1 MFTTF
6 VVSEPKDIMTT
17 LGSEEPMITLISKE
31 GTEMKMKRRA
41 AAMSNILNELLNDDE
56 EENGEE
62 SDEEAMELPIKTAV
76 LEKVIEYCNYHSEE
90 LAKLAKTNTYY
101 KRSGRTTMRST
112 RASTP
117 RGRNRPSTKKK
128 TVEEIEKDTQEILA
142 KKWAKKWAKWDRQFI
157 DSMFSIFSYFAVTKD
172 SQRRNRTMLF
182 DLLRAANFLDIKSL
196 LDLTCVKVASMI
208 QKDIGGDLDT
218 TDLIYTLPVEMQLQ
232 IYSHC
237 TYAQHAQ
244 VADKFKAQSA
254 AIQAQSAAIQAQSA
268 AIQAQSAAL
277 GETIEYRIKEMAE
290 EGIRVPQDCETLADA
305 VKLAHDSHEH
315 PQKYVDQDGN
325 PRHLNK
331 IVVGKGEHQ
340 IYSDDL
346 RISSAMHIVGDPGV
360 ARKDIV
366 IMGGIRFE
374 KGIHLN
380 CHLQHLTLRQAWNGV
395 EGRSSFTME
404 DVLVEQCGDIGVVA
418 SGTGVVG
425 RCTNVEV
432 RQCGG
437 SGVVAFLDASI
448 TLIGAKT
455 TVQHNCTK
463 GDSNDY
469 GLVVWSFSSTIQ
481 LVSPLTKE
489 QVSIDNSGGGNW
501 GAYDADL
508 NQIKTINDLF

>member
-17 LGSEEPMITLISKE
+17 LGSEESMITLISKE

-41 AAMSNILNELLNDDE
+41 AAMSNILNGLLNDDE
-56 EENGEE
+56 EEKIP
-62 SDEEAMELPIKTAV
+62 LPIIPLPINTAV

-90 LAKLAKTNTYY
+90 LAQIAQTNTYY

-128 TVEEIEKDTQEILA
+128 TAEEIEKDTQYILA

-157 DSMFSIFSYFAVTKD
+157 DSMFSSSILSYFVVTKD

-237 TYAQHAQ
+237 NYAQHAQ
-244 VADKFKAQSA
+244 LADKFKAQSA

-290 EGIRVPQDCETLADA
+290 EGIRVPQDCEKLADA

-315 PQKYVDQDGN
+315 PHKYVDQDGN

-340 IYSDDL
+340 IYSDYL
-346 RISSAMHIVGDPGV
+346 KISSTMHIVGDPGV

-366 IMGGIRFE
+366 IMGGIRFD
-374 KGIHLN
+374 KGIQMN
-380 CHLQHLTLRQAWNGV
+380 CHLQHLTLRQGWNGV
-395 EGRSSFTME
+395 DGRSSFTME
-404 DVLVEQCGDIGVVA
+404 DVLVEQCGDIGVNA
-418 SGTGVVG
+418 GIGVVG

-455 TVQHNCTK
+455 TVHHNCTR

-469 GLVVWSFSSTIQ
+469 GLAVLGSGTIQ

-489 QVSIDNSGGGNW
+489 QVSLDNGGGGNW
-501 GAYDADL
+501 GAWRAEI
-508 NQIKTINDLF
+508 NQIQTINDLF

>member
-17 LGSEEPMITLISKE
+17 LGSEEPMITLISNE
-31 GTEMKMKRRA
+31 GTEMEMKRRA
-41 AAMSNILNELLNDDE
+41 AAMSNILNELFE
-56 EENGEE
+56 EEKIP
-62 SDEEAMELPIKTAV
+62 LPINTAV

-90 LAKLAKTNTYY
+90 LAKTNTYY

-128 TVEEIEKDTQEILA
+128 TVEEIEKDTQYILA
-142 KKWAKKWAKWDRQFI
+142 KKWAKKWAKWDKQFI

-237 TYAQHAQ
+237 NYAQHAQ
-244 VADKFKAQSA
+244 LADKFK
-254 AIQAQSAAIQAQSA
+254 AQSA

-290 EGIRVPQDCETLADA
+290 EGIRVPQDCEKLADA

-315 PQKYVDQDGN
+315 PQKYVAQDGN

-340 IYSDDL
+340 IHSDDL

-380 CHLQHLTLRQAWNGV
+380 CHLQHLTLRQGWNGV

-404 DVLVEQCGDIGVVA
+404 DVLVEQCSDIGVTA
-418 SGTGVVG
+418 SGMGVVG

-455 TVQHNCTK
+455 TVHHNCTR

-469 GLVVWSFSSTIQ
+469 GLLVAGSSATIQ

-489 QVSIDNSGGGNW
+489 QVSLDNGGDRNW
-501 GAYDADL
+501 GAWRAEI

>member
-62 SDEEAMELPIKTAV
+62 SEEEKIPLPINTAV

-90 LAKLAKTNTYY
+90 LAKTNTYY

-128 TVEEIEKDTQEILA
+128 TVEEIEKDTQYILA

-290 EGIRVPQDCETLADA
+290 EGIRVPQDCKTLADA

-374 KGIHLN
+374 KGIPGI

-404 DVLVEQCGDIGVVA
+404 DVLVEQCADIGVTA
-418 SGTGVVG
+418 SGIGVVG

-455 TVQHNCTK
+455 TVHHNCTR
-463 GDSNDY
+463 GDSYDY
-469 GLVVWSFSSTIQ
+469 GLQVSGSSATIQ

-489 QVSIDNSGGGNW
+489 QVSLDNGGGGNW
-501 GAYDADL
+501 GAWRAEI

>member
-6 VVSEPKDIMTT
+6 VVSEPKKT
-17 LGSEEPMITLISKE
+17 EPKKTEPKKTMITLVSKE
-31 GTEMKMKRRA
+31 GFKFQMERRA
-41 AAMSNILNELLNDDE
+41 AKMINVLKPLLND
-56 EENGEE
+56 EENEE
-62 SDEEAMELPIKTAV
+62 FPLILKEFRLRLTETAV
-76 LEKVIEYCNYHSEE
+76 LEKVIEYCNYHSG
-90 LAKLAKTNTYY
+90 LIAKTTEINETDWD
-101 KRSGRTTMRST
+101 TTFLEGIIGES
-112 RASTP
+112 
-117 RGRNRPSTKKK
+117 
-128 TVEEIEKDTQEILA
+128 
-142 KKWAKKWAKWDRQFI
+142 
-157 DSMFSIFSYFAVTKD
+157 
-172 SQRRNRTMLF
+172 RTMLF
-182 DLLRAANFLDIKSL
+182 DLLLAANFLDIKSL

-244 VADKFKAQSA
+244 VADKFK
-254 AIQAQSAAIQAQSA
+254 AQSAAIQAQSA

>member
-17 LGSEEPMITLISKE
+17 LDSKEPTITLVSIEGIEMEMNIS
-31 GTEMKMKRRA
+31 A
-41 AAMSNILNELLNDDE
+41 AAMSNILNETLIMNDDD

-62 SDEEAMELPIKTAV
+62 SNEEKIKLPIKTAV

-90 LAKLAKTNTYY
+90 LAKTNTYY
-101 KRSGRTTMRST
+101 KRSGRATMRST
-112 RASTP
+112 RAWTP

-142 KKWAKKWAKWDRQFI
+142 KKWAKWDRQFI
-157 DSMFSIFSYFAVTKD
+157 DSMFSIFSYFAMTKD

-182 DLLRAANFLDIKSL
+182 DLLLAANFLDIKSL

-208 QKDIGGDLDT
+208 QKDIGGDIDT

-232 IYSHC
+232 IYSHR

-244 VADKFKAQSA
+244 LADKFKAQSA
-254 AIQAQSAAIQAQSA
+254 AIQAQSAALA
-268 AIQAQSAAL
+268 
-277 GETIEYRIKEMAE
+277 ETIEYRIKEMAE
-290 EGIRVPQDCETLADA
+290 EGIRVPQDCSTLEEA
-305 VKLAHDSHEH
+305 VKMVHDNHKH

-340 IYSDDL
+340 IDGDFL
-346 RISSAMHIVGDPGV
+346 LITSATNIEGNPGV

-366 IMGGIRFE
+366 IMGGIKFK
-374 KGIHLN
+374 KGIQGN
-380 CHLQHLTLRQAWNGV
+380 CHLQHLTLRQAILHGV
-395 EGRSSFTME
+395 GGESSFTME
-404 DVLVEQCGDIGVVA
+404 DVLVEQCEYYGVWA
-418 SGTGVVG
+418 FGTGVVG

-432 RQCGG
+432 RQCGM
-437 SGVVAFLDASI
+437 SGVNARNGASI

-455 TVQHNCTK
+455 TVHHNCTS
-463 GDSNDY
+463 GDIDLY
-469 GLVVWSFSSTIQ
+469 GLQVGSSSTIQ
-481 LVSPLTKE
+481 LISPLTKE
-489 QVSIDNSGGGNW
+489 QVSLDNGGGGNW
-501 GAYDADL
+501 GAYWGGDI
-508 NQIKTINDLF
+508 NQIKTITE